1 MAMTPFEVRLRVLE
15 LAIQVSQSKNTVSNS
30 SFSIN
35 EDEVL
40 SIARKFNE
48 FIETTP
54 KKDKG
59 NILTG

>member
-15 LAIQVSQSKNTVSNS
+15 LAIQVSQSKNTISNS

-48 FIETTP
+48 FIETSP
-54 KKDKG
+54 KKDKDS
-59 NILTG
+59 ILKG

>member
-15 LAIQVSQSKNTVSNS
+15 LAIQVSQSKNTISNS

-40 SIARKFNE
+40 AIARKFNE
-48 FIETTP
+48 FIETSP
-54 KKDKG
+54 KKDKDS
-59 NILTG
+59 ILKG